1 MPHRTDL
8 LRRRVLQAGAAALT
22 ARYVPLAVAADPFRI
37 GLILPLSGPFAST
50 GKQVDATQT
59 GWSFD
64 EPDADEVTLR
74 FSW

>member
-50 GKQVDATQT
+50 GKQVEAACRLYMRRTATP
-59 GWSFD
+59 WPVARS
-64 EPDADEVTLR
+64 
-74 FSW
+74 S